1 MRGEGLM
8 IGFIVSLT
16 TGEKGALVSIGIRA
30 SVERKE
36 GLVVTREIPKDG
48 REVGE
53 VVKIGLAKVVGVNVI
68 ATSGFCVFFVGC
80 YCFPS
85 SAMRQQHED

>member
-68 ATSGFCVFFVGC
+68 ATSGFCVSGLTVI
-80 YCFPS
+80 
-85 SAMRQQHED
+85 